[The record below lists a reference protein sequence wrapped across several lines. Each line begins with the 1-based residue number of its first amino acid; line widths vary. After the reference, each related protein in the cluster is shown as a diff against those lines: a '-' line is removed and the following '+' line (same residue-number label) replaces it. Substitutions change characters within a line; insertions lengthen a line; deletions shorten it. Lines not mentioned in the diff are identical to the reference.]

1 MVKLQEIKEKQGHK
15 DRLKYSITIPKLMVE
30 KKKWVKGQ
38 DLFFIFNERGN
49 IEIHD

>member
-1 MVKLQEIKEKQGHK
+1 MVKLQEVKEKQGK
-15 DRLKYSITIPKLMVE
+15 STRIKYSITLPRLMID

-49 IEIHD
+49 IEITD